1 RKALLAV
8 AAIVAPSEEQAA
20 ALAAEIQQYRVHV
33 AGEQS
38 VTVGSLAQAES
49 FVQQAGATDY
59 RIEPRESHILLGTAQ
74 QVHQQ
79 LAQLQQQ
86 YGVDEFIIDTPIA
99 EPAARLASLQLLAKE
114 SLTPA

>member
-1 RKALLAV
+1 M
-8 AAIVAPSEEQAA
+8 
-20 ALAAEIQQYRVHV
+20 EIQQYRVHV

-59 RIEPRESHILLGTAQ
+59 RIEPRESHVLLGTAQ

-79 LAQLQQQ
+79 LAQLQLQ

-99 EPAARLASLQLLAKE
+99 EPTARLASLQRLAE
-114 SLTPA
+114 ENLTPA